1 MAEVTMMGAS
11 TAAASEASSYR
22 IKFERE
28 NFIEL
33 VRLPNQKSST
43 EEKHVLLCLRRL
55 RNVLQPM

>member
-1 MAEVTMMGAS
+1 MMGAS

-33 VRLPNQKSST
+33 VRLAKPKIIY
-43 EEKHVLLCLRRL
+43 RRKTCASL
-55 RNVLQPM
+55 PTTAS